1 MEPWLSWNSLCAAGL
16 PCIQRVPPPSA
27 SERRDVYQFAQLWG
41 LSGRTFHQL
50 HLTVFLAD
58 TPLESPSEGH
68 FTLGLK
74 GKIAQQSALIWK
86 FTPVSFPKPPC
97 CLSDWIGSL

>member
-1 MEPWLSWNSLCAAGL
+1 MEPWLSWNSLCGVGMPLPPNAG
-16 PCIQRVPPPSA
+16 INS
-27 SERRDVYQFAQLWG
+27 VYHFAPLWG

-50 HLTVFLAD
+50 HLTVFLTD

-68 FTLGLK
+68 FTLGLE

>member
-1 MEPWLSWNSLCAAGL
+1 MEQACPAFKELLLPLPPNAGINS
-16 PCIQRVPPPSA
+16 VYHSA
-27 SERRDVYQFAQLWG
+27 YHFTQLRG
-41 LSGRTFHQL
+41 LSGRAFHQL
-50 HLTVFLAD
+50 HLTLFLTD

-86 FTPVSFPKPPC
+86 FSPVFPEATL
-97 CLSDWIGSL
+97 LSL